1 MGRYGQ
7 LTKREMP
14 SMTRLQGLLP
24 AILFRP
30 GAVAAELIAMKCKD
44 FEGLMARHGLTGAGA
59 RVLQLNF
66 PVGLDR

>member
-1 MGRYGQ
+1 
-7 LTKREMP
+7 
-14 SMTRLQGLLP
+14 MTRLQGLLP